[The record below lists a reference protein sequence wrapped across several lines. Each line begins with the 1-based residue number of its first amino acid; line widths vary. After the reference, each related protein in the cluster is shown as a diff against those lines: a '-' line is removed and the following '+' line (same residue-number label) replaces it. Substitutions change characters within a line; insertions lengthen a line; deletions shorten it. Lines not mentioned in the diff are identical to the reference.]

1 MPTVSFERTADFQ
14 RVLTGRV
21 EMYFLN
27 RRLKKRDNLSL
38 YLKAFFFLALAGI
51 SYIYL
56 LFFSES
62 FFGVVIPMAILAFAL
77 LGVGFNVQ
85 HDGNHGAFS
94 RYKWVNRLT
103 GRTLDMLH
111 GTSSWLWQITHNIS
125 HHTYTNV
132 PSHDGDMEYA
142 SLVRL
147 SEHKPKRPIHAYQH
161 IYVWGFYMLAHL
173 SFLVL
178 DYRRLLRGKA
188 AGEKMSIPW
197 GAELAWFIGGKIVF
211 YLLWFVIPMMYY
223 PVWKVIL
230 ADVCIA
236 ITIGLGYQLV
246 AQSAHIVQGTI
257 HPVVAQGKLPWE
269 WFEYQVLT
277 SADFATRNWFWTF
290 FLGGLNFQREH
301 HLFPRIAHVHYPAI
315 AKIVKQTCKEFGI
328 EYCEY
333 DTFREALV
341 SHYRFVKAMGT

>member
-1 MPTVSFERTADFQ
+1 MPNVSFERTADFQ

-38 YLKAFFFLALAGI
+38 YLKAFFFLGVAGI
-51 SYIYL
+51 SYTYL
-56 LFFSES
+56 VFVAGS
-62 FFGVVIPMAILAFAL
+62 FLGVVISAAILSFAL
-77 LGVGFNVQ
+77 LGVGFNIQ

-94 RYKWVNRLT
+94 RHKLVNRLT
-103 GRTLDMLH
+103 GMMLDLL
-111 GTSSWLWQITHNIS
+111 GTSSHLWRITHNIS

-147 SEHKPKRPIHAYQH
+147 SEYKPKQPIHRYQH

-197 GAELAWFIGGKIVF
+197 GAELAWFVGGKIVF
-211 YLLWFVIPMMYY
+211 YSLAFIVPMMFC
-223 PVWKVIL
+223 PVWAVIVVYV
-230 ADVCIA
+230 AIA
-236 ITIGLGYQLV
+236 IVIGLGYQLV
-246 AQSAHIVQGTI
+246 AQSAHIVQATI
-257 HPVVAQGKLPWE
+257 HPSAAEGKLPYE
-269 WFEYQVLT
+269 WFVYQILI
-277 SADFATRNWFWTF
+277 SADFAAHNWFWTF
-290 FLGGLNFQREH
+290 YLGGLNFQREH
-301 HLFPRIAHVHYPAI
+301 HLFPRIAHIHYPAI
-315 AKIVKQTCKEFGI
+315 AKIVKQTCDEFKVAYY
-328 EYCEY
+328 EYE
-333 DTFREALV
+333 TFREALV